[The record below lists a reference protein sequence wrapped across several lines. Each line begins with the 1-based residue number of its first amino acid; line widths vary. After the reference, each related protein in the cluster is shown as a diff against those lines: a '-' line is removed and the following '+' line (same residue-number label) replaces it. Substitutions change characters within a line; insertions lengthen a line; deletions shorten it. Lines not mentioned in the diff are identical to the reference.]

1 MRARVRSR
9 FGESPFAQAAAR
21 CSSGGVFCAIV
32 AGTIAQRDVEDAQ
45 ATLEHAWD
53 DSFVAEYRRCV
64 PRGAVA
70 QAA

>member
-1 MRARVRSR
+1 MLVGRR
-9 FGESPFAQAAAR
+9 
-21 CSSGGVFCAIV
+21 FCAIV